1 MPEVSFEYWNKLAD
15 QTILVSSLLSG
26 FSITVV
32 ANLLVAEL
40 NTRLLNTIMV
50 FATLSATF
58 FLITVFGMTNLL
70 LMTTAGYPFPVVSE
84 DLFYPRVIGSIFFF
98 LGIISLLVMISL
110 SGWTKS
116 KKMGM
121 FTTILGVLALILIL
135 TMLIS

>member
-1 MPEVSFEYWNKLAD
+1 MGEISFEYWNKLAN

-40 NTRLLNTIMV
+40 NNRLTNRIMM
-50 FATLSATF
+50 FATFAAIS
-58 FLITVFGMTNLL
+58 FLITLFGMTNLL
-70 LMTTAGYPFPVVSE
+70 LMTTEGYPIPVVSS

-98 LGIISLLVMISL
+98 LGIVSLIVTISL

-116 KKMGM
+116 KKMGR
-121 FTTILGVLALILIL
+121 FTTALGILAFILIL
-135 TMLIS
+135 SMVVT